1 MSSWAHQQLFGIWA
15 KQLSSLPQGQPMQIF
30 KFTVQNE
37 ALSFFKK
44 KSKMKLA
51 SGNRFFFE
59 VGNILG
65 VNLLGREKIV
75 EK

>member
-1 MSSWAHQQLFGIWA
+1 
-15 KQLSSLPQGQPMQIF
+15 MQIF

-37 ALSFFKK
+37 ALSFLK